1 MSGIYWWTTDI
12 GIHTQH
18 SHTELTT
25 YSYLGGYDG
34 GDINDPVWRELIV
47 RWFQFGA
54 FCPLFRLHGYRTPTD
69 GPSQCGGS
77 GGRNEVHIH
86 PHCLICLM
94 LWLIVGVGI
103 WRYCIR
109 HHSWYHASARAAA
122 TLCHETRTSQPSPSP
137 LQHAT
142 PNSLLI
148 LIDEDSG
155 GDRHSCVAADVF
167 RVS

>member
-1 MSGIYWWTTDI
+1 M
-12 GIHTQH
+12 
-18 SHTELTT
+18 
-25 YSYLGGYDG
+25 
-34 GDINDPVWRELIV
+34 

-109 HHSWYHASARAAA
+109 HHSWYHASARAVA
-122 TLCHETRTSQPSPSP
+122 TLCHETCTSQPPPQTTHIHTYTYTHIHTHSTPP
-137 LQHAT
+137 NHTYTHIHIHTHTNTHTHTHTHTHTTTQHNT
-142 PNSLLI
+142 T
-148 LIDEDSG
+148 
-155 GDRHSCVAADVF
+155 HQTHF
-167 RVS
+167 